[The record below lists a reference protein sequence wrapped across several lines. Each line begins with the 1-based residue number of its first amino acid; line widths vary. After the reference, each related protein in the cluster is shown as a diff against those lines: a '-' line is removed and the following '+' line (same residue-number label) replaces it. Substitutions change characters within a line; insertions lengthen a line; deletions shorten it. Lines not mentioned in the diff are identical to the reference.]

1 MSEPI
6 NNQHKTCVP
15 EVPAPRYW
23 EREILHAKA
32 HPKPKNIVRV
42 WDVLFYL
49 EDENGQMATDHKGRI
64 QIFDAPDKDLSHIEE
79 YVDVKDLRKHS
90 VDE

>member
-15 EVPAPRYW
+15 EVPAARDW

-32 HPKPKNIVRV
+32 HPKPKNTVLV
-42 WDVLFYL
+42 WDVLFYRV
-49 EDENGQMATDHKGRI
+49 DENGLEMTDHKGRT
-64 QIFDAPDKDLSHIEE
+64 QIFDAPDMDVSHIADG
-79 YVDVKDLRKHS
+79 VDVKHLRKHS